1 LEVRA
6 SSEKDLDKVRMGLLM
21 HTLILA
27 RYFLSFLSTPPT
39 ASAHTSHK
47 GRSPKHTRPHPFEC
61 RTS

>member
-1 LEVRA
+1 
-6 SSEKDLDKVRMGLLM
+6 MGLLM